1 MEMLSLFID
10 ALGTIIVDPVLILW
24 IAIGV
29 VIGIIFGSIPG
40 LTATMAIVLF
50 LPVTYAMNALS
61 GISLLVALYIG
72 GISGGLISAILLN
85 IPGTPS
91 SIATCLDGNAMARKG
106 EAARALGLGI
116 VFSFIGTVI
125 GIIFL
130 VLLTPLLAKLA
141 IKFGPYEYCAVTVF
155 SFSLV
160 IALTGKDMIK
170 GLISTSLGAILAS
183 VGLSPIDSME
193 RFTLGNY
200 NLTTG
205 FKLLVVLIGLFAITE
220 VLKFAENTDS
230 SDYVI
235 SDKVKIKGFGFSFK
249 EFLRQIPNAIRS
261 ALVGLVIGILPG
273 IGGSVSSMMSYT
285 LAKNLSRKSDRFGE
299 GMPDGIVASETANNA
314 TIGGAIIP
322 LLSLGIP
329 GDAPTAILL
338 GGLIIHGVTPGP
350 LIYENNSDVVYGIL
364 AAMLLAAVI
373 MLITEF
379 FGIRLFV
386 KLLNIPKKYLYPII
400 IMLCCVGAIGDAN
413 RVFDCWGIVLFGV
426 IGYLLIKC
434 DFPLPPLVLS
444 FILGP
449 SLELNIRKASM
460 LAEYERFTISG
471 HPIAFLFMI
480 LAIFSV
486 IWGIAKNK

>member
-1 MEMLSLFID
+1 MEMLSLFSD
-10 ALGTIIVDPVLILW
+10 AFGTMLLNPVLILCVFV
-24 IAIGV
+24 GV
-29 VIGIIFGSIPG
+29 IIGIIFGSIPG

-50 LPVTYAMNALS
+50 LPVTYSMDAIS

-106 EAARALGLGI
+106 EAAKALGVGI

-125 GIIFL
+125 GIFFL
-130 VLLTPLLAKLA
+130 ILLTPLLAGMA
-141 IKFGPYEYCAVTVF
+141 IKFGPYEYCAVTIF
-155 SFSLV
+155 SFTLV
-160 IALTGKDMIK
+160 IALTGQDMIK
-170 GLISTSLGAILAS
+170 GLISASLGAIFAT

-193 RFTLGNY
+193 RYTLGNY

-220 VLKFAENTDS
+220 VLKFAENTS
-230 SDYVI
+230 ASDYVI
-235 SDKVKIKGFGFSFK
+235 NDKVKIKGFGFSLK
-249 EFLRQIPNAIRS
+249 EFVIQLPNAVRS

-285 LAKNLSRKSDRFGE
+285 LAKNMSRKADQFGK
-299 GMPDGIVASETANNA
+299 GIPDGVVASETANNA

-329 GDAPTAILL
+329 GDAPTAVLL

-350 LIYENNSDVVYGIL
+350 LIYENSANVVYGIL
-364 AAMLLAAVI
+364 AAMLLAAIV
-373 MLITEF
+373 MMITEF

-386 KLLNIPKKYLYPII
+386 KLLNVPKKYLYPII

-426 IGYLLIKC
+426 IGYLMIKC
-434 DFPLPPLVLS
+434 DFPLPPMILS

-449 SLELNIRKASM
+449 TLELNVRKVSM
-460 LAEYERFTISG
+460 LAEYESFTISG
-471 HPIAFLFMI
+471 HPIASVFML
-480 LAIFSV
+480 LAVISV
-486 IWGIAKNK
+486 VWGIVKSK